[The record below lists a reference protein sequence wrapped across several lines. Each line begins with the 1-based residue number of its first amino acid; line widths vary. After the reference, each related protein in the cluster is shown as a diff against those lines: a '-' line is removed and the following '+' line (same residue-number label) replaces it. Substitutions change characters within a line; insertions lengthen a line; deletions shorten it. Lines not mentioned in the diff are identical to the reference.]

1 MSGVKITSKIPEDSI
16 DVYQG
21 TDGHDRLYITDNDGD
36 QAEVLLHEFSTD
48 DLTLIINALC
58 GHVLSRTSEGVSK

>member
-1 MSGVKITSKIPEDSI
+1 MNEVKITSKIPEDSI
-16 DVYQG
+16 EVYQS
-21 TDGHDRLYITDNDGD
+21 TDGHTRLYITDNDGD

-58 GHVLSRTSEGVSK
+58 GYVLSRTGEGVGK